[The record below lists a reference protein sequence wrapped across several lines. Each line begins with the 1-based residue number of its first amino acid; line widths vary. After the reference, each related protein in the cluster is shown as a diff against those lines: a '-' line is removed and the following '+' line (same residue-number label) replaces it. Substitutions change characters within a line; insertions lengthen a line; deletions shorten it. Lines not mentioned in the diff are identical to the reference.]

1 MLLRRLALGP
11 ALLVAL
17 MPGAAPAARA
27 TTPLDYYLPAGVTYD
42 PRVPT
47 PEQFFGF
54 QIGEWHL
61 RSELLT
67 AYLRAVAAAAPER
80 VKFEIAGHTH
90 ERKPLVVLTISAP
103 ENLRRLEQLRADHLA
118 LLDPARSAA
127 LDPERMPVVV
137 DLGYSV
143 HGNEPSGV
151 NALPLVVYHLAA
163 AQDARTADTL
173 AHAVILLEAQRN
185 PDGGDRAAQWFN
197 QHRSLSAPSAD
208 PADREHHEA
217 WPRGRF
223 NHYWFDPNRDWLPL
237 VHPEARARAEL
248 FHRWRPNV
256 LTDHHEMGTNST
268 FFFQPGVPSRNNPS
282 TPARVFDLTHRIAAF
297 HQRALDGRGLLYYS
311 EQGFDDFYPGKGST
325 YPDLH
330 GTIGILFE
338 QGSSRGH
345 AQESDHGTLTFPFT
359 IRNQVLTSF
368 STLEAALALRTEL
381 LNLQRDYPKL
391 TADLAANTKTKAWVF
406 GNDGDPARAWAFREV
421 LARHHIEVRPLG
433 ETVTAH
439 GQTFAPGAA
448 WVALAAQPQFRLL
461 TEIFTPRTQFQDN
474 VFYDVSAWT
483 LPLAYNLPFA
493 ELDRAPATGDAAA
506 TLPTFPAGRLVG
518 GPAAYAYLFDWR
530 GYFAPRALHR
540 LQKAGILAKGL
551 TGAPLEA
558 VAADG
563 TRATFAPGAVLVP
576 LGLQPGKS
584 AELRALIDTIVREDG
599 LTVYALATGLTP
611 RGVDLGSASFVP
623 LPLPR
628 VALVV
633 GQGVDAQEIGAAWHA
648 LDQRV
653 GLTPTLLDVAQFDR
667 ADLWRYEVIVL
678 SDGTYDAAL
687 GDAAA
692 TTLKRWVRDGGTL
705 LAVGRAATWVA
716 RKEIAP
722 LEFAPAA
729 DAPAAAKPAP
739 APKPESES
747 ESAEPAPARFP
758 YGSAADLEALRLVSG
773 AIFAVSID
781 PTHPLGYGF
790 HGDRL
795 SVCRTNTLVL
805 KPAKSPYETP
815 AVYTDAPLQ
824 SGFASEPNQRRIA
837 RTAAAVA
844 LATGRGAVVALPDD
858 PNFRGFWYGGN
869 RVFFNAVFY
878 GRAIRP
884 IRAGDDG
891 AGETHTLPGDDH
903 AHRH

>member
-11 ALLVAL
+11 VLLLALVSG
-17 MPGAAPAARA
+17 PAPAARA
-27 TTPLDYYLPAGVTYD
+27 TPPLDYYLPADVTYD

-47 PEQFFGF
+47 PEQFLGF
-54 QIGEWHL
+54 QIGAWHL

-67 AYLRAVAAAAPER
+67 AYLRAVAAAAPDR
-80 VKFEIAGHTH
+80 VKFEIVGHTH
-90 ERKPLVVLTISAP
+90 ERKPLVVLTISSP
-103 ENLRRLEQLRADHLA
+103 DNLRRLETLRAEHLA
-118 LLDPARSAA
+118 LLDPTRSAT
-127 LDPERMPVVV
+127 LDPARMPVVV

-173 AHAVILLEAQRN
+173 AHAIILVEAQRN

-197 QHRSLSAPSAD
+197 QHRSLSDPSAD
-208 PADREHHEA
+208 PADREHLEA

-282 TPARVFDLTHRIAAF
+282 TPARVFDLTHRLAAF

-368 STLEAALALRTEL
+368 STLEAALALRADL
-381 LNLQRDYPKL
+381 LNLQRDFPKL
-391 TADLAANTKTKAWVF
+391 TADLAANTKTKAYLF
-406 GNDGDPARAWAFREV
+406 SDDGDPARAWAFRDL
-421 LARHHIEVRPLG
+421 LARHHIVVRPLL
-433 ETVTAH
+433 ETLTAG

-448 WVALAAQPQFRLL
+448 WVALTAQPQFRLL
-461 TEIFTPRTQFQDN
+461 TEIFTRRTQFQDN

-493 ELDRAPATGDAAA
+493 ELDRAPATGDA
-506 TLPTFPAGRLVG
+506 TDTPPPFPAGQLIG
-518 GPAAYAYLFDWR
+518 GSATYAYLFNWH

-540 LQKAGILAKGL
+540 LQKAGFLVKGL
-551 TGAPLEA
+551 TGAPLDA
-558 VAADG
+558 LAADG
-563 TRATFAPGAVLVP
+563 TRATFAPGAILVP
-576 LGLQPGKS
+576 LGLQAPEKL
-584 AELRALIDTIVREDG
+584 AELRALITTIVRDDG
-599 LTVYALATGLTP
+599 LTVHALATGLTP

-633 GQGVDAQEIGAAWHA
+633 GQGVDPQEIGAAWHV

-667 ADLWRYEVIVL
+667 ADLARYHVIVL
-678 SDGTYDAAL
+678 SDGTYDATL
-687 GDAAA
+687 GDSAAA
-692 TTLKRWVRDGGTL
+692 ALKRWVRDGGTL
-705 LAVGRAATWVA
+705 LTVGRAAAWAA

-722 LEFAPAA
+722 LAIASVTADPAT
-729 DAPAAAKPAP
+729 AKPAP
-739 APKPESES
+739 KPDP
-747 ESAEPAPARFP
+747 AAPATAATRFP

-773 AIFAVSID
+773 AIFAVSLD

-790 HGDRL
+790 ASDRL
-795 SVCRTNTLVL
+795 SVCRTNTLIL
-805 KPAKSPYETP
+805 QPAKSPYETP

-824 SGFASEPNQRRIA
+824 SGFASEPNQRRLA
-837 RTAAAVA
+837 HTAAAVA
-844 LATGRGAVVALPDD
+844 LATGRGAVIALPDD

-869 RVFFNAVFY
+869 RIFFNAVFY
-878 GRAIRP
+878 GRAITP
-884 IRAGDDG
+884 IRAGDGG
-891 AGETHTLPGDDH
+891 AGETHPAPEDD
-903 AHRH
+903 ADRH